1 MFRVPGYLL
10 LALAGLVLI
19 AASILSILTVDAQT
33 DDPLLSSVEALL
45 AAQGYSLSP
54 EMLATAQALL
64 QQMPVEAVVATLVAS
79 EANPIVQPPPVEPPP
94 MEVPVQPT
102 MEVVEAV
109 IPPTVEIVQPPV
121 EPPPADVPV
130 QPAMEVVIPPT
141 VEIVQPPVEQ
151 PVEVT
156 VEPTAVVVEPVILP
170 TSEVVQVL
178 PGDVSL
184 QPAAES
190 DKSRRRGNRDSQPS
204 HANALASQPM
214 AAPVQPTAAPNGEMV
229 QPQQP
234 AAVPPQPTAAI
245 PEPTVLPGDGIT
257 VQPTTQV
264 DVLPTAALVSP
275 MPVGRISGSALRAE
289 AAGGAVELRLTRPDG
304 TVLTLPTGADGL
316 FAFANM
322 PPGTYMLEAAAAG
335 FLSGR
340 AAFTLAAG
348 QDLVLP
354 ALLLPAGD
362 TNGDSLID
370 LTDAVLLAANF
381 DAPPPVPGADLNG
394 DGWIDVRDLVLL
406 GNAFGLA
413 GPLPWG

>member
-79 EANPIVQPPPVEPPP
+79 EVNPVVQPPPVEPPP
-94 MEVPVQPT
+94 VEVPVQPT
-102 MEVVEAV
+102 VEVAEPVIPPTMEVVQPPVEVPVQPTAEVVEPV
-109 IPPTVEIVQPPV
+109 IPPTVEVVQPPV
-121 EPPPADVPV
+121 EVPV
-130 QPAMEVVIPPT
+130 QP
-141 VEIVQPPVEQ
+141 
-151 PVEVT
+151 
-156 VEPTAVVVEPVILP
+156 TAEVVEPVILP

-184 QPAAES
+184 QPAAEP
-190 DKSRRRGNRDSQPS
+190 DKSRRRGNRDFQPS

-214 AAPVQPTAAPNGEMV
+214 AAPVQPTAVPNGEMA

-234 AAVPPQPTAAI
+234 AAVPPQPTMAL
-245 PEPTVLPGDGIT
+245 PEPTGLPDASIT
-257 VQPTTQV
+257 VQPTTQA
-264 DVLPTAALVSP
+264 DALPAATLAPP

-289 AAGGAVELRLTRPDG
+289 AAGGGVELRLTRPDG
-304 TVLTLPTGADGL
+304 TVLTLPTGLDGL

-354 ALLLPAGD
+354 PLLLPAGD

-413 GPLPWG
+413 GPLDWN